1 MLRQNEI
8 MQTLDMIDHQHLD
21 IRTITMGISLRDCCG
36 SDPQVTARKIYDKI
50 TRCAEKLVPTGEAI
64 ERELGIP
71 IVNKRISVTP
81 IALVAGASETE
92 DYVPFAAALD
102 RARAE
107 TGVNFIGGFSA
118 LVQKGMTPA
127 DEKLIRAIPEAL
139 AVLATGGLQAWKRNS
154 LASILGGTAIYMILI
169 RVMG

>member
-36 SDPQVTARKIYDKI
+36 PDPKKTAQKIYDKI
-50 TRCAEKLVPTGEAI
+50 TSCAEKLVPTGEAI

-81 IALVAGASETE
+81 IALVADCLRDGRTMS
-92 DYVPFAAALD
+92 PFAVGHGQVLPRQPAASIC
-102 RARAE
+102 
-107 TGVNFIGGFSA
+107 IGGFSA
-118 LVQKGMTPA
+118 LVHKGMHSW
-127 DEKLIRAIPEAL
+127 
-139 AVLATGGLQAWKRNS
+139 ATGS
-154 LASILGGTAIYMILI
+154 
-169 RVMG
+169 